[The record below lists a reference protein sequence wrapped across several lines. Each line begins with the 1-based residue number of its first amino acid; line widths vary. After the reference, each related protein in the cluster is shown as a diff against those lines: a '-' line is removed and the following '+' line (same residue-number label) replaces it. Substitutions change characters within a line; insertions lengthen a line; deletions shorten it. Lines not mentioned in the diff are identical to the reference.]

1 MHHEEQ
7 SCSSAQRAQLAC
19 QAILSVIH
27 MILFFSVHILSTS
40 FQKYLSCRHCFER
53 VYWGK
58 QELQKKDS
66 IHFMCINQICTRY
79 ASTFPTMKN
88 TVASLHRGRGHK
100 IGNRKKKKIMYRIH
114 CFALNGVR
122 SVGRIFMQ
130 VLYSYFNMS

>member
-100 IGNRKKKKIMYRIH
+100 IGNRKKKNYVQNTLL
-114 CFALNGVR
+114 CFKWSQIRRKNFH
-122 SVGRIFMQ
+122 VGFMQ
-130 VLYSYFNMS
+130 LF